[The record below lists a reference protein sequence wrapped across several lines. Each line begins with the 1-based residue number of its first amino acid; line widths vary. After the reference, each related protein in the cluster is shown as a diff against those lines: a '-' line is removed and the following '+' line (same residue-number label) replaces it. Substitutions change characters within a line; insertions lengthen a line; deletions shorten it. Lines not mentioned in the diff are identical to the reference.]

1 MREEI
6 GEPPTAARSGR
17 RGPCL
22 RAPGLGAALPG
33 APTAEP
39 VHPALSH
46 PRHENCKQAIR
57 RQARAPCGRRAARA
71 SVTPAHHAGTAQ
83 RPQQPQSAARGEGA
97 DAGGGAES
105 GAPGGGGRSGQP
117 QAPPPVMDGPP
128 GRSRRASRSPGPS
141 RAGRAEGLRRGGGG
155 RGSLWAGRGLRR
167 VAALA
172 ANGRRGP
179 SR

>member
-1 MREEI
+1 MREEV

-33 APTAEP
+33 TPTAEP

-46 PRHENCKQAIR
+46 PRHEKCKRAIR
-57 RQARAPCGRRAARA
+57 RQARAPCGRRAAPA
-71 SVTPAHHAGTAQ
+71 GVTPAHHAGTAQ

-128 GRSRRASRSPGPS
+128 GRSRRASRSPGPGG
-141 RAGRAEGLRRGGGG
+141 AGAGGEASGWGG
-155 RGSLWAGRGLRR
+155 ASGE
-167 VAALA
+167 
-172 ANGRRGP
+172 
-179 SR
+179 